1 MTIASVAA
9 DDPVTASTMNQLIA
23 NVNSSPGIAIFTS
36 NGTWA
41 VPSGVHKF
49 RVTLCGGGG
58 GIGDIGVG
66 GGGEDV
72 FSIPG
77 SDGGDSIARRIYVS
91 GADIGTTYSI
101 TIGAGGGAIANGGP
115 TSFGTL
121 LTVAGG
127 SCGATPVKGAPGNPT
142 GGTLISQALA
152 VGNQSVAL
160 FDTPGNVMR
169 GYGEGAI
176 NGATS
181 GAPGIVIIE
190 W

>member
-1 MTIASVAA
+1 
-9 DDPVTASTMNQLIA
+9 MNQLIA
-23 NVNSSPGIAIFTS
+23 NVNSSPGIAIYTS

-49 RVTLCGGGG
+49 CVTLCGGGG
-58 GIGDIGVG
+58 GVGPVSVG
-66 GGGEDV
+66 GGGEDI

-77 SDGGDSIARRIYVS
+77 GAGGDSIARRIWVT

-101 TIGAGGGAIANGGP
+101 TIGAGGAAESNGSS

-121 LTVAGG
+121 LTIGGG
-127 SCGATPVKGAPGNPT
+127 SAGPTGGAGTKGAPGNPT
-142 GGTLISQALA
+142 TGTLISQALS

-160 FDTPGNVMR
+160 FDAPGNLMR
-169 GYGEGAI
+169 GYGEGGNQVAY
-176 NGATS
+176 A